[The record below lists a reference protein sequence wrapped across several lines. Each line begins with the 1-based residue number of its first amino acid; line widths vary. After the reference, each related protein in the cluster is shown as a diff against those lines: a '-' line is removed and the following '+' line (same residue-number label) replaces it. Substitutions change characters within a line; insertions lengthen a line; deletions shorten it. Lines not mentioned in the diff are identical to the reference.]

1 MLAKIGK
8 IGVIGLVIALSMSLW
23 IGGTAQS
30 QTKVPTFE
38 IWGSPASVPP
48 LIVAEREGLFEGVD
62 VIAKK
67 VGYAEEATLF
77 IAKGGTPVGILS
89 PWEAAKFRS
98 EGEDLMFF
106 STAGS
111 IRFFNGMFV
120 RAENYPRP
128 YGSPKDLI
136 GKRLGQPGWGSGT
149 TQALQVI
156 AKALWDID
164 IKTDYENVVA
174 GPGALMGLLEQGRI
188 EANLVFSGQT
198 LASLA
203 SGKFRKIFSF
213 DEAWEE
219 ETGQPLVITGLAAR
233 TWWLKNNPDIAQKII
248 EGVDRAVRWMM
259 EHPEEFAEG
268 GKYEDLAED
277 PGWLQNKETTELV
290 HEFFREGKYF
300 LTSGSYTQEWI
311 DANWK
316 FIEEGK
322 GILLEELPAK
332 GELFWSPSES

>member
-1 MLAKIGK
+1 MLTRVSRIA
-8 IGVIGLVIALSMSLW
+8 VTVLVIALTMALW
-23 IGGTAQS
+23 IGGAAQGQS
-30 QTKVPTFE
+30 KVPTFE

-48 LIVAEREGLFEGVD
+48 LIVAEREGLFEGVK
-62 VIAKK
+62 VKAKK

-89 PWEAAKFRS
+89 PWEAAKFIS
-98 EGEDLMFF
+98 EGEDLIFF

-120 RAENYPRP
+120 QAENYPKP
-128 YGSPKDLI
+128 YSSPKDLI

-156 AKALWDID
+156 AKALWGID
-164 IKTDYENVVA
+164 VAKDYENVVA

-203 SGKFRKIFSF
+203 SGKFKKIFSF
-213 DEAWEE
+213 DDAWEA

-233 TWWLKNNPDIAQKII
+233 TWWIRNNPDVAQRIV
-248 EGVDRAVRWMM
+248 EGVDRAVIWMM
-259 EHPEEFAEG
+259 EHPEEFAKG

-290 HEFFREGKYF
+290 HEFFRTGKYF
-300 LTSGSYTQEWI
+300 LTSESYTQEWI

-316 FIEEGK
+316 FIKEGK
-322 GILLEELPAK
+322 GVLLEELPK
-332 GELFWSPSES
+332 KEEVFWSLSE